1 MCFERRIVTAKR
13 DKEDILIQKYIQ
25 GCIRNERD
33 SQKALYQHFYSFAMG
48 ICLRYAN
55 DRLDAAGILNDGF
68 FKAFKNIDKY
78 EPTKAFLPWLG
89 RIITNTAIDYY
100 RANLKFADHLV
111 VTDHEYVAE
120 VSSIYDK
127 LAYQDL
133 LALVQE
139 LSPGYRTVFNLFA
152 IDGYT
157 HEEIAE
163 MLGISV
169 GTSKSNLFKARQKL
183 QEMLKATETNTYQV
197 RSSEVDRNLLQVR
210 LNTNMQ

>member
-1 MCFERRIVTAKR
+1 VLKGELVTAKR
-13 DKEDILIQKYIQ
+13 DSEEIIQKYIQ
-25 GCIRNERD
+25 GCIRNDRD

-55 DRLDAAGILNDGF
+55 NQLDAAGILNDGF
-68 FKAFKNIDKY
+68 FKAFKNITKY
-78 EPTKAFLPWLG
+78 ESTKAFLPWLG

-100 RANLKFADHLV
+100 RANLKFADHV
-111 VTDHEYVAE
+111 DIVDHENVVQ
-120 VSSIYDK
+120 VSSVYDK

-133 LALVQE
+133 LALVQQ

-152 IDGYT
+152 IDGCS

-183 QEMLKATETNTYQV
+183 QEMLKATEAKTYQV
-197 RSSEVDRNLLQVR
+197 RNSEVDRNLLQVR

>member
-1 MCFERRIVTAKR
+1 MKGELVTASR
-13 DKEDILIQKYIQ
+13 DSEGIIQKYIQ

-33 SQKALYQHFYSFAMG
+33 SQKALYKHFYSFAMG
-48 ICLRYAN
+48 ICLRYTN

-68 FKAFKNIDKY
+68 FKAFKNITKY
-78 EPTKAFLPWLG
+78 EPSKAFLPWLG

-100 RANLKFADHLV
+100 RANLKFADHV
-111 VTDHEYVAE
+111 DIEDHENIVQ

-127 LAYQDL
+127 LAYNDL
-133 LALVQE
+133 LTLVQK
-139 LSPGYRTVFNLFA
+139 LSPAYRTVFNLFA
-152 IDGYT
+152 IDGYS

-183 QEMLKATETNTYQV
+183 QEMLKATDSKTYQV
-197 RSSEVDRNLLQVR
+197 RNSEVDRNLLQVR

>member
-1 MCFERRIVTAKR
+1 MKGEFVTAKR
-13 DKEDILIQKYIQ
+13 DREDIIQKYIQ

-100 RANLKFADHLV
+100 RANLKFSDHV
-111 VTDHEYVAE
+111 DIVDHEDVAQ

-183 QEMLKATETNTYQV
+183 QEMLKATEAKTYQV

-210 LNTNMQ
+210 LNTNTQ

>member
-1 MCFERRIVTAKR
+1 MTANR
-13 DKEDILIQKYIQ
+13 DREDIVIQKYIQ

-68 FKAFKNIDKY
+68 FKAFKNINKY

-100 RANLKFADHLV
+100 RANLKFADHVDIL
-111 VTDHEYVAE
+111 DHENIAQ
-120 VSSIYDK
+120 VSSVYDK
-127 LAYQDL
+127 LAYHDL
-133 LALVQE
+133 LALVQR
-139 LSPGYRTVFNLFA
+139 LSAGYRTVFNLFA

-183 QEMLKATETNTYQV
+183 QEMLKATESKTYQV
-197 RSSEVDRNLLQVR
+197 RNSGVDRNLLEVR

>member
-1 MCFERRIVTAKR
+1 MKGEFVTANR
-13 DKEDILIQKYIQ
+13 DREDIVIQKYIQ

-68 FKAFKNIDKY
+68 FKAFKNINKY

-100 RANLKFADHLV
+100 RANLKFADHVDIL
-111 VTDHEYVAE
+111 DHENIAQ
-120 VSSIYDK
+120 VSSVYDK
-127 LAYQDL
+127 LAYHDL
-133 LALVQE
+133 LALVQR
-139 LSPGYRTVFNLFA
+139 LSAGYRTVFNLFA

-183 QEMLKATETNTYQV
+183 QEMLKATESKTYQV
-197 RSSEVDRNLLQVR
+197 RNSGVDRNLLEVR

>member
-1 MCFERRIVTAKR
+1 MKGEFVTAKR
-13 DKEDILIQKYIQ
+13 DKEDILIQKYVQ

-55 DRLDAAGILNDGF
+55 DPLDAAGILNDGF
-68 FKAFKNIDKY
+68 FKAFKNITKY
-78 EPTKAFLPWLG
+78 EPPKAFLPWLG

-100 RANLKFADHLV
+100 RANLKFADHV
-111 VTDHEYVAE
+111 DIIDHENVAQ
-120 VSSIYDK
+120 VSSVYDK

-133 LALVQE
+133 LALVQQ

-157 HEEIAE
+157 HEDIAE

-183 QEMLKATETNTYQV
+183 QEMLKATETKTYQV
-197 RSSEVDRNLLQVR
+197 RSSKVDRNLLQVR
-210 LNTNMQ
+210 LNTNTQ

>member
-1 MCFERRIVTAKR
+1 MKGEFVTANR
-13 DKEDILIQKYIQ
+13 DREDIVIQKYIQ

-100 RANLKFADHLV
+100 RANLKFADHVDIL
-111 VTDHEYVAE
+111 DHENIAQ
-120 VSSIYDK
+120 VSSVYDK
-127 LAYQDL
+127 LAYHDL
-133 LALVQE
+133 LALVQK
-139 LSPGYRTVFNLFA
+139 LSAGYRTVFNLFA

-183 QEMLKATETNTYQV
+183 QEMLKDTALKTYQV
-197 RSSEVDRNLLQVR
+197 RNSAVDRNLLEVR

>member
-1 MCFERRIVTAKR
+1 MKGEFVTAKR
-13 DKEDILIQKYIQ
+13 DKEDILIQKYVQ

-55 DRLDAAGILNDGF
+55 DPLDAAGILNDGF
-68 FKAFKNIDKY
+68 FKAFKNITKY
-78 EPTKAFLPWLG
+78 EPPKAFLPWLG

-100 RANLKFADHLV
+100 RANLKFADHV
-111 VTDHEYVAE
+111 DIIDHENVAQ
-120 VSSIYDK
+120 VSSVYDK

-133 LALVQE
+133 LALVQQ

-157 HEEIAE
+157 HEDIAE

-183 QEMLKATETNTYQV
+183 QEMLKATETKTYQV

-210 LNTNMQ
+210 LNTNTQ

>member
-1 MCFERRIVTAKR
+1 MKGELVTANR
-13 DKEDILIQKYIQ
+13 DREDIVIQKHIQ

-33 SQKALYQHFYSFAMG
+33 SQKALYKHFYSFAMG

-68 FKAFKNIDKY
+68 FKAFKNITKY

-100 RANLKFADHLV
+100 RANLKFADHVDIL
-111 VTDHEYVAE
+111 DHENIAQ
-120 VSSIYDK
+120 VSSVYDK
-127 LAYQDL
+127 LAYHDL
-133 LALVQE
+133 LALVQK
-139 LSPGYRTVFNLFA
+139 LSTGYRTVFNLFA

-183 QEMLKATETNTYQV
+183 QEMLKATEAKTYQV
-197 RSSEVDRNLLQVR
+197 RNSEVDRNLLQVR

>member
-1 MCFERRIVTAKR
+1 MKGEFVTANR
-13 DKEDILIQKYIQ
+13 DREDIVIQKYIQ

-68 FKAFKNIDKY
+68 FKAFKNINKY

-100 RANLKFADHLV
+100 RANLKFTDQVDIL
-111 VTDHEYVAE
+111 DHENIAQ
-120 VSSIYDK
+120 VSSVYDK
-127 LAYQDL
+127 LAYHDL
-133 LALVQE
+133 LALVQK
-139 LSPGYRTVFNLFA
+139 LSAGYRTVFNLFA

-183 QEMLKATETNTYQV
+183 QEMLKATESKTYQV
-197 RSSEVDRNLLQVR
+197 RNSGVDRNLLEVR